1 MTISITHV
9 SPRPFWLRRCWTCG
23 GKMTKQGGAWYC
35 PRCGY
40 EMTDMTER
48 KFYND
53 LDNDAAAD
61 WTPVASD
68 LSDVDRAWTMAAHLC
83 KMHRYHL
90 QSYLG
95 WGKAY
100 GRGLVTEMS

>member
-1 MTISITHV
+1 LEDDAMTAFIFTAIV
-9 SPRPFWLRRCWTCG
+9 LLLIVLLCWFAMMRTE
-23 GKMTKQGGAWYC
+23 YC
-35 PRCGY
+35 PA
-40 EMTDMTER
+40 MTDMTER

-68 LSDVDRAWTMAAHLC
+68 LSDVDRAWTMATHLC

-100 GRGLVTEMS
+100 GRGLVTDGN

>member
-1 MTISITHV
+1 
-9 SPRPFWLRRCWTCG
+9 
-23 GKMTKQGGAWYC
+23 
-35 PRCGY
+35 
-40 EMTDMTER
+40 MTDMDER

-83 KMHRYHL
+83 KMHRYDL
-90 QSYLG
+90 DAYLR
-95 WGKAY
+95 WGRACIN
-100 GRGLVTEMS
+100 GLCTEDELNRYLTCYQQADALGISWRAWMLS